1 MAGRSFLSRLYA
13 LLVGVVF
20 LCLSCLAPGGL
31 PRPVSQSVV
40 DNAPIRHPI
49 IQTALAPAHSHYIKT
64 IGLQGDMY
72 GKLPLSFEAN
82 RGQTDPQVKF
92 LSHGPGYALFLTANE
107 AVLSLQKS
115 AQREMPNEERKNA
128 HLSFG
133 PQAVVRMQV
142 LDANP
147 MPLIIGA
154 EALPGKVNYLHGNDP
169 ALWRTDIPT
178 YSKIQYQDVYP
189 GIDLVYY
196 GQQRQL
202 EYDFIVAPGSTP
214 STIRLTFTNEVGQ
227 PLPQTLDTQGNLILH
242 TPAGEVQLHKPF
254 IYQENNGTRTEIA
267 GSYARHGTTLGFQ
280 VASYDKS
287 QPLVID
293 PKLIVYSTFLG
304 GDRRDSAFA
313 LALDEDRNVYLAG
326 QTLSANFPLTAD
338 AVDTTA
344 DVNNGDAFIAK
355 LNDTGTEMLYSTYL
369 GGPGADV
376 AKAIAVDSDGNAY
389 IAGETLAPDQLTP
402 VFPTTPD
409 AVQSTSGGGVSDA
422 FVAKLNDTGT
432 ELLYSTYLGGEAYD
446 RANAIAI
453 DASGNAYI
461 AGQTLSDFFFPDSE
475 NHTVFGDGPIAPNN
489 TADLPH
495 DAFVVKLDPTGTE
508 RSYTAVFSGRAYEEA
523 TAIAVN
529 ENGEA
534 YVVGFTSSFNFP
546 VTLNA
551 FQPDL
556 QLYR

>member
-40 DNAPIRHPI
+40 DNAPIRHPT

-115 AQREMPNEERKNA
+115 AQRETPNEERKNA

-178 YSKIQYQDVYP
+178 YSKIQYQNVYP

-214 STIRLTFTNEVGQ
+214 STIRFTFTDEAGQ
-227 PLPQTLDTQGNLILH
+227 PLLQTLDTQGNLILH

-254 IYQENNGTRTEIA
+254 VYQENNGTRTEIA
-267 GSYARHGTTLGFQ
+267 GSYARHGTMLGFQ

-304 GDRRDSAFA
+304 GDRKDSAFA

-326 QTLSANFPLTAD
+326 QTLSANFPLTSG

-344 DVNNGDAFIAK
+344 DVNNGDAFVAK
-355 LNDTGTEMLYSTYL
+355 LNDTGTEILYSTYL

-376 AKAIAVDSDGNAY
+376 AKAIAVDNDGNVY

-402 VFPTTPD
+402 VFPTTAD
-409 AVQSTSGGGVSDA
+409 AVQPTPGGGASDA
-422 FVAKLNDTGT
+422 FVAKLDATGST
-432 ELLYSTYLGGEAYD
+432 LLYATYLGGEASD
-446 RANAIAI
+446 RANGLAI
-453 DASGNAYI
+453 DSTGSAYVV
-461 AGQTLSDFFFPDSE
+461 GQTLSDFF
-475 NHTVFGDGPIAPNN
+475 
-489 TADLPH
+489 LP
-495 DAFVVKLDPTGTE
+495 AQEPTPYLAMG
-508 RSYTAVFSGRAYEEA
+508 
-523 TAIAVN
+523 
-529 ENGEA
+529 
-534 YVVGFTSSFNFP
+534 
-546 VTLNA
+546 
-551 FQPDL
+551 Q
-556 QLYR
+556 